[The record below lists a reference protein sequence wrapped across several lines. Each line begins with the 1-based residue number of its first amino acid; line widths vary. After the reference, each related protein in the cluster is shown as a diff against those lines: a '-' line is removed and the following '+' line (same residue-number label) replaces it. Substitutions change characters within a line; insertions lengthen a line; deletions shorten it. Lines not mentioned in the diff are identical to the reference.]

1 MSIPCRN
8 DVLMALLLA
17 GLLFMLNPDGVE
29 ELIELSKF
37 QLMPSLKIL
46 LLFIKVSIHNARLSR
61 RRLDGPAGLYYRV
74 FKTPKP
80 IY

>member
-1 MSIPCRN
+1 MSIPFRN

-37 QLMPSLKIL
+37 QLVSSLKIL
-46 LLFIKVSIHNARLSR
+46 LLFIQISVHNARLSS
-61 RRLDGPAGLYYRV
+61 RRLDGSAGLCYRV
-74 FKTPKP
+74 FKTP
-80 IY
+80 